1 MGFESVGIGRLCSW
15 YRSSAGGLAV
25 LFAGVGFF
33 CGMDGAMATEI
44 SIPFAGV
51 QVLCGGASGVAS
63 EVWVQSARVGPTFYV
78 TGCTAN
84 INGVLSDFSGTTT
97 FFKDFAGAPSG
108 SAITLF
114 LFDV

>member
-1 MGFESVGIGRLCSW
+1 MGFQSAGIGRLCSW
-15 YRSSAGGLAV
+15 DRSSAGGLAV

-33 CGMDGAMATEI
+33 YGTARAMATEI

-51 QVLCGGASGVAS
+51 QVLCGAASGVAS
-63 EVWVQSARVGPTFYV
+63 EVWVQSAGVDPTSCV
-78 TGCTAN
+78 TGCRAN
-84 INGVLSDFSGTTT
+84 MSGVLSDFSGTTT
-97 FFKDFAGAPSG
+97 FFKDFAAPPSG